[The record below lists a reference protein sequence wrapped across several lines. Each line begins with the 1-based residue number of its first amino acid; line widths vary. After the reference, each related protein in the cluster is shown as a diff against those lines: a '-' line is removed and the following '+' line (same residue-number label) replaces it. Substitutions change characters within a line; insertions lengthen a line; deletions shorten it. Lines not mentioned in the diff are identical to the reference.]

1 MMAVTPYIK
10 NKPARQSQLTEDA
23 LAVFGAAVSAAN
35 PYENTRKAL
44 QNAALCKV
52 RFLLSI
58 GKAAVP
64 MMQAAYDAIGAENI
78 REAVLVTKYDHLNG
92 FCAPDCTCFEA
103 GHPISDENSE
113 KAALYVLEKT
123 AFLQED
129 DVCVVL
135 ISGGGS
141 ALFETSLID
150 KTEQRHIT
158 DILLKSG
165 ADIYELNCVRKRLSA
180 VKGGRLA
187 AHFAPAKVLTF
198 ALSDVPGS
206 RPDVIASGPT
216 QPDPV
221 SDEEFIS
228 IIQKYNLNQNG
239 ILDTLPPRVR
249 FEKKPHFEIAGD
261 VNILCKT
268 AEQEAQ
274 KRGYNVVF
282 TSCTLSGDAEEQTKK
297 IIRHAL
303 QYKQTH
309 NEKCAFIYGG
319 ETTVHVKGN
328 GKGGRSQQA
337 ALCAAVEL
345 MNTENIV
352 FLAGG
357 SDGTDGPTDAAGGVV
372 DCHTVASISENGLQA
387 ERSLADNDAY
397 NALCAGNALLM
408 TGPTGTN
415 VNDLILILT
424 ESDIYANSNHC

>member
-1 MMAVTPYIK
+1 MSVTPYIENK
-10 NKPARQSQLTEDA
+10 TEHLSKPAEDA
-23 LAVFGAAVSAAN
+23 LAVFGAAVSSAN
-35 PYENTRKAL
+35 PYESTCKAL
-44 QNAALCKV
+44 QNSELGNV
-52 RFLLSI
+52 RFVLSI

-64 MMQAAYDAIGAENI
+64 MMQAAYDTIGTENI

-92 FCAPDCTCFEA
+92 FCAPNCTCFEA
-103 GHPISDENSE
+103 GHPLSDENSE
-113 KAALYVLEKT
+113 KAAQYVLEKT
-123 AFLQED
+123 ADLQAD
-129 DVCVVL
+129 DLCIVL

-141 ALFETSLID
+141 ALFEASLID
-150 KTEQRHIT
+150 KTYQRQIT

-221 SDEEFIS
+221 SDEIFRNIA
-228 IIQKYNLNQNG
+228 QKYNLNQNG
-239 ILDTLPPRVR
+239 ILDTLPPKAV
-249 FEKKPHFEIAGD
+249 FENQPHFEIVGD
-261 VNILCKT
+261 VNKLCAVAK
-268 AEQEAQ
+268 QEAE
-274 KRGYNVVF
+274 KRGYTVVH
-282 TSCTLSGDAEEQTKK
+282 LSAGLAGDAEEQTKN
-297 IIRHAL
+297 IIRSCL

-309 NEKCAFIYGG
+309 CGKFAFIYGG
-319 ETTVHVKGN
+319 ETTVCVKGN

-337 ALCAAVEL
+337 ALCAAIEL
-345 MNTENIV
+345 QTAENIV

-372 DCHTVASISENGLQA
+372 DEKTVARISMNGIHA
-387 ERSLADNDAY
+387 ADSLADNDAY
-397 NALCAGNALLM
+397 HALRAGNALLM

-424 ESDIYANSNHC
+424 ESDIHANRNHC